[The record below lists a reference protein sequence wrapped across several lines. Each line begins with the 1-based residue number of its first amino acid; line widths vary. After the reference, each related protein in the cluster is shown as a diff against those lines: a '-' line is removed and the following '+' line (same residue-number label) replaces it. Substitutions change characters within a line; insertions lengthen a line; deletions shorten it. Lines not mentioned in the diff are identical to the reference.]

1 MIPFL
6 IALTIWTAAFVAVGV
21 TYEVK
26 RGDPEPNTKPIYY
39 STPHHKEQA
48 P

>member
-6 IALTIWTAAFVAVGV
+6 IAITLWTAAFVALGV
-21 TYEVK
+21 TYEVQ
-26 RGDPEPNTKPIYY
+26 RADPPRPT
-39 STPHHKEQA
+39 HAKEQA

>member
-6 IALTIWTAAFVAVGV
+6 IGLALFTAAFVALGV
-21 TYEVK
+21 TY
-26 RGDPEPNTKPIYY
+26 DPPDEPNTKPIPY
-39 STPHHKEQA
+39 THPHKEQA

>member
-6 IALTIWTAAFVAVGV
+6 IALTIWTAAFVAIGV
-21 TYEVK
+21 TYEAH
-26 RGDPEPNTKPIYY
+26 REPDRPAIT
-39 STPHHKEQA
+39 HHKEQS